1 VGRLTLVMTIIK
13 FSRPTWEGSG
23 THLWVVTHS
32 LRSPELEHFKF
43 DVNGVD
49 IIIIIILFILL
60 IMINSSNVSPS
71 GPSEILLLARRTDL
85 RWISLD
91 TADFT
96 DIVMPIEGVRHA
108 IAVDYDPVDGL
119 VYWTDDEARYIRR
132 AYLNATGTAF
142 LKLCVCFVC
151 LCMFDYV
158 CLDVCLYVYCV
169 CVCVC

>member
-1 VGRLTLVMTIIK
+1 
-13 FSRPTWEGSG
+13 
-23 THLWVVTHS
+23 
-32 LRSPELEHFKF
+32 
-43 DVNGVD
+43 
-49 IIIIIILFILL
+49 
-60 IMINSSNVSPS
+60 MINSVSSS
-71 GPSEILLLARRTDL
+71 GPSEILLLARRTNL

-91 TADFT
+91 TSDFT

-169 CVCVC
+169 CVCVCWLCVSMCVYVSLCVFVFMYVCFCMFICALVGRYVYVCLLFVFVCMCVFLFKWRLTTCIVQK